1 MPKDAQGASV
11 VRGEA
16 RLDFGRLDALLG
28 FHLRMA
34 SGAVARDFVAT
45 MDELGLTQ
53 KQCAVLELIAANPH
67 ISQIDMAAALGTD
80 RATMMAL
87 VDRLDARGL
96 LTRRPSPRDR
106 RRQELGLSEGG
117 LVLLREARRRIG
129 AHERGFRTRLGAKR
143 AEQLM
148 ALLRKIYS

>member
-11 VRGEA
+11 VQGEA

-34 SGAVARDFVAT
+34 SGAVARDFAAT

-67 ISQIDMAAALGTD
+67 ISQIDMAAALGPRLD
-80 RATMMAL
+80 LGEQFRAL
-87 VDRLDARGL
+87 VPLPNAADSHFD
-96 LTRRPSPRDR
+96 T
-106 RRQELGLSEGG
+106 LSERRMDNG
-117 LVLLREARRRIG
+117 LFLAP
-129 AHERGFRTRLGAKR
+129 RTHSQRLGHHFVGVLNRHNHCSGYSTSKKSISR
-143 AEQLM
+143 EQ
-148 ALLRKIYS
+148 R